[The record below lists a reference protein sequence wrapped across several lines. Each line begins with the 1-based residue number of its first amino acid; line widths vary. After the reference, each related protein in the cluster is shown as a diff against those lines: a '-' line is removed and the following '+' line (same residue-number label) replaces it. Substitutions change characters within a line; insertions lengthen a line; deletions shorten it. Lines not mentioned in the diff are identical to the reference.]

1 MQMVY
6 SLYICLYT
14 LSIHGHGNRILN
26 NNLFALN
33 YT

>member
-6 SLYICLYT
+6 SLYT

-26 NNLFALN
+26 NNVFVLN